1 MATEQA
7 VLVFKVDTKDIGKA
21 QKQLEAIGMSAIKTK
36 SKIKE
41 FADTTGKGGKDIGG
55 FGRKA
60 GMAGVQFEQLAG
72 QIAMG
77 QNPMRAVGVQAA
89 DLGFVLGT
97 PLLGAVVGISAAMA
111 SVLIPTLLNLS
122 LNTEKLTELN
132 EKLAESFVIN
142 TDGSVELS
150 KKMQD
155 LIKKFGT
162 AGELALELSRVDA
175 LKGQKDAAKALIK
188 EYDKL
193 IPSQFQISQQL
204 LDYQKIGQKTK
215 TTDDAREEILKK
227 TAKAY
232 GITLEQLKPLVAV
245 MQDFKDGNQAAA
257 SQAEAMITQ
266 LLKLEGVDTDKKL
279 KKISEVLSTA
289 GINFQSFNILA
300 EENVEVTDEA
310 AKKAG
315 ELIEKL
321 QERYDLEIGKITEL
335 DILLKDYNLE
345 QAQQIINLK
354 DLLKAE
360 KERQATE
367 KQTAAA
373 QIAANKRF
381 DARLLKLQIEHDL
394 LDGNANAA
402 IELDKTLTPLQKK
415 QLQAQID
422 KNNELRE
429 TIRLREEQE
438 DSDAAILAN
447 ADKLVEAYKKALAD
461 QAAADKKAAEKKEA
475 RVKSEMDKTKDA
487 ETLAAER
494 YLANLDFLATLDV
507 KYAEQ
512 KKVLGQKY
520 LDDYNAAVAQAQAQE
535 AALKQEQIVEE
546 TAANIEK
553 LSINQ
558 EYWALW
564 LANAQNAMTTF
575 NDITASGVN
584 AFQSGFG
591 SAFEQVIMDGEG
603 IKGVVSGI
611 FEDMARAQIAA
622 LGQMA
627 AERLTLF
634 LMDKALGKSAAASGA
649 AAMIANATAA
659 QAMAGIQA
667 YASAAAVP
675 LTGYLAAP
683 AALTAAL
690 TATAPLLA
698 TVATASTSATGAR
711 ALGGQVR
718 GGESYLVGERGA
730 EILTMPSNTMGRIT
744 PNHMM
749 GGGQLNVTV
758 ENYGSSNISVQK
770 ISETDVRII
779 AREVAS
785 QTVQR
790 EAPRVIATD
799 IANPN
804 GRVSK
809 TLANNTSTQRRR

>member
-7 VLVFKVDTKDIGKA
+7 VLVFKVDTKDIGRA
-21 QKQLEAIGMSAIKTK
+21 QKELESMGFSAIKTK

-41 FADTTGKGGKDIGG
+41 FAKNTNKGGKDVSG

-97 PLLGAVVGISAAMA
+97 PLLGAVVGISAAIA
-111 SVLIPTLLNLS
+111 SVLIPMLS
-122 LNTEKLTELN
+122 NAAMNTEKLTKLN
-132 EKLAESFVIN
+132 EKLAESFNIGKDGTVTLSKSLQTLIDN
-142 TDGSVELS
+142 FGSV
-150 KKMQD
+150 
-155 LIKKFGT
+155 
-162 AGELALELSRVDA
+162 GELALELQKVDIAKGARDSIAA
-175 LKGQKDAAKALIK
+175 LNKEFVKVMPNQSQIAIELGNQYSVLGTKISNATEKEEAYNIVLAKNA
-188 EYDKL
+188 E
-193 IPSQFQISQQL
+193 
-204 LDYQKIGQKTK
+204 
-215 TTDDAREEILKK
+215 
-227 TAKAY
+227 AY
-232 GITLEQLKPLVAV
+232 GIEKEQLEELIPLIKSLEDGKEGAADKATDYVKSLV
-245 MQDFKDGNQAAA
+245 ELEGKDITNKFRRFADAILMAATNQATLNKLNDAA
-257 SQAEAMITQ
+257 VTGATNQTNEIADLIS
-266 LLKLEGVDTDKKL
+266 KL
-279 KKISEVLSTA
+279 KERADLEEGIITRTDVLTKKYDAATA
-289 GINFQSFNILA
+289 AIIIEQETRIKNAKTQQANDKR
-300 EENVEVTDEA
+300 VEQTQIA
-310 AKKAG
+310 AKKRFEARLAKLEIEG
-315 ELIEKL
+315 EL
-321 QERYDLEIGKITEL
+321 
-335 DILLKDYNLE
+335 LKN
-345 QAQQIINLK
+345 
-354 DLLKAE
+354 
-360 KERQATE
+360 
-367 KQTAAA
+367 
-373 QIAANKRF
+373 
-381 DARLLKLQIEHDL
+381 
-394 LDGNANAA
+394 NANAS
-402 IELDKTLTPLQKK
+402 IDLDNTLTPLQKR

-422 KNNELRE
+422 INNELRE
-429 TIRLREEQE
+429 TARIEAERKDRM
-438 DSDAAILAN
+438 AAILEGAS
-447 ADKLVEAYKKALAD
+447 KALAD
-461 QAAADKKAAEKKEA
+461 QAAADKKAAEEKEA
-475 RVKSEMDKTKDA
+475 RVKSEMQKTKDA

-546 TAANIEK
+546 TAANIER
-553 LSINQ
+553 LSVNE

-591 SAFEQVIMDGEG
+591 SAFEQIIMDGEG

-698 TVATASTSATGAR
+698 TVATASTSALGAR

-744 PNHMM
+744 PNHML
-749 GGGQLNVTV
+749 GGGRLNVTV

-790 EAPRVIATD
+790 EAPRVIASD

>member
-193 IPSQFQISQQL
+193 IPSQHKISMQML
-204 LDYQKIGQKTK
+204 EYQKIGQTTK

-266 LLKLEGVDTDKKL
+266 LLKLEGVDTAKKF
-279 KKISEVLSTA
+279 KNISEVLSTA
-289 GINFQSFNILA
+289 GINFSSFNILA
-300 EENVEVTDEA
+300 EENADVTDEA

-335 DILLKDYNLE
+335 DILLKDYNRE

-381 DARLLKLQIEHDL
+381 DARLLKLQIEGEL
-394 LDGNANAA
+394 LDGNADAA

-429 TIRLREEQE
+429 TIRLREEQA

-447 ADKLVEAYKKALAD
+447 ADKLVEGYKKALAD
-461 QAAADKKAAEKKEA
+461 QEAADKKAAEKKVA
-475 RVKSEMDKTKDA
+475 RVKSEMQKTKDA

-494 YLANLDFLATLDV
+494 YLANLDFLATLDD

-546 TAANIEK
+546 TAANIER
-553 LSINQ
+553 LSVNE

-564 LANAQNAMTTF
+564 LANAQNAMTSF
-575 NDITASGVN
+575 NDITAAGVN
-584 AFQSGFG
+584 TFQSGFG
-591 SAFEQVIMDGEG
+591 SAFEQIIMDGEG

>member
-41 FADTTGKGGKDIGG
+41 FADTTGKGGKDVSG

-60 GMAGVQFEQLAG
+60 GMAGIQFEQLAG

-188 EYDKL
+188 EYDKI
-193 IPSQFQISQQL
+193 IPSQHKISMQML
-204 LDYQKIGQKTK
+204 EYQKIGQTTK

-266 LLKLEGVDTDKKL
+266 LLKLEGVDTAKKF
-279 KKISEVLSTA
+279 KNISEVLSTA
-289 GINFQSFNILA
+289 GINFSSFNILA
-300 EENVEVTDEA
+300 EENAEVTDEA

-335 DILLKDYNLE
+335 DILLKDYNRE

-381 DARLLKLQIEHDL
+381 DARLLKLQIEGEL
-394 LDGNANAA
+394 LNGNANAA
-402 IELDKTLTPLQKK
+402 IELDKTLTPLQKR

-422 KNNELRE
+422 NNNELRK
-429 TIRLREEQE
+429 TIRLREEQA

-447 ADKLVEAYKKALAD
+447 ADKLVEAYNKALAD

-546 TAANIEK
+546 TAANIER
-553 LSINQ
+553 LSVNE

-564 LANAQNAMTTF
+564 LANAQNAMTSF
-575 NDITASGVN
+575 NDITAAGVN
-584 AFQSGFG
+584 TFQSGFG
-591 SAFEQVIMDGEG
+591 SAFEQIIMDGEG

>member
-7 VLVFKVDTKDIGKA
+7 VLVFKVDTKDIGRA
-21 QKQLEAIGMSAIKTK
+21 QKELEGMGFSAIKTK
-36 SKIKE
+36 SKIRE
-41 FADTTGKGGKDIGG
+41 FEKGTGKGGKGVSG

-60 GMAGVQFEQLAG
+60 GMAGIQFEQLAG

-193 IPSQFQISQQL
+193 IPSQFKLSQQML
-204 LDYQKIGQKTK
+204 EYQKIGKTSM
-215 TTDDAREEILKK
+215 TVDNAREDVLAK

-266 LLKLEGVDTDKKL
+266 LLKLEGVDTEDKFKN
-279 KKISEVLSTA
+279 IAAVLSTA
-289 GINFQSFNILA
+289 GINFSSFNILA
-300 EENVEVTDEA
+300 EENAEVTDEA

-335 DILLKDYNLE
+335 DILLKDYNVE
-345 QAQQIINLK
+345 QAKQIINLK

-373 QIAANKRF
+373 QKAANKRF
-381 DARLLKLQIEHDL
+381 DARLTKLQIEGKL
-394 LDGNANAA
+394 LSGVKTAA
-402 IELDKTLTPLQKK
+402 IDLDDTLSPMQKQ
-415 QLQAQID
+415 QLQDQID
-422 KNNELRE
+422 INNALKDNI
-429 TIRLREEQE
+429 TIRKSTTGLIRGLSGIIEADTKAHL
-438 DSDAAILAN
+438 DSEVKKTIEKDKEVRKRLENEMKATKN
-447 ADKLVEAYKKALAD
+447 A
-461 QAAADKKAAEKKEA
+461 
-475 RVKSEMDKTKDA
+475 R
-487 ETLAAER
+487 TLAAEE
-494 YLANLDFLATLDV
+494 YLRQQAYLSTLDV

-512 KKVLGQKY
+512 KKVLQQQY
-520 LDDYNAAVAQAQAQE
+520 TDDYNAAIAQADAQDKMRLE
-535 AALKQEQIVEE
+535 EQIVNE

-553 LSINQ
+553 LSVNE

-564 LANAQNAMTTF
+564 LANA
-575 NDITASGVN
+575 
-584 AFQSGFG
+584 
-591 SAFEQVIMDGEG
+591 
-603 IKGVVSGI
+603 
-611 FEDMARAQIAA
+611 
-622 LGQMA
+622 
-627 AERLTLF
+627 
-634 LMDKALGKSAAASGA
+634 
-649 AAMIANATAA
+649 
-659 QAMAGIQA
+659 
-667 YASAAAVP
+667 
-675 LTGYLAAP
+675 
-683 AALTAAL
+683 
-690 TATAPLLA
+690 
-698 TVATASTSATGAR
+698 
-711 ALGGQVR
+711 
-718 GGESYLVGERGA
+718 
-730 EILTMPSNTMGRIT
+730 
-744 PNHMM
+744 
-749 GGGQLNVTV
+749 
-758 ENYGSSNISVQK
+758 
-770 ISETDVRII
+770 
-779 AREVAS
+779 
-785 QTVQR
+785 
-790 EAPRVIATD
+790 
-799 IANPN
+799 
-804 GRVSK
+804 
-809 TLANNTSTQRRR
+809 

>member
-193 IPSQFQISQQL
+193 IPSQHKISMQML
-204 LDYQKIGQKTK
+204 EYQKIGQTTK

-266 LLKLEGVDTDKKL
+266 LLKLEGVDTAKKF
-279 KKISEVLSTA
+279 KNISEVLSTA
-289 GINFQSFNILA
+289 GINFSSFNILA
-300 EENVEVTDEA
+300 EENADVTDEA

-345 QAQQIINLK
+345 QAQQRRKLK
-354 DLLKAE
+354 HLIKAE
-360 KERQATE
+360 
-367 KQTAAA
+367 
-373 QIAANKRF
+373 
-381 DARLLKLQIEHDL
+381 
-394 LDGNANAA
+394 
-402 IELDKTLTPLQKK
+402 
-415 QLQAQID
+415 
-422 KNNELRE
+422 
-429 TIRLREEQE
+429 
-438 DSDAAILAN
+438 
-447 ADKLVEAYKKALAD
+447 
-461 QAAADKKAAEKKEA
+461 
-475 RVKSEMDKTKDA
+475 
-487 ETLAAER
+487 
-494 YLANLDFLATLDV
+494 
-507 KYAEQ
+507 
-512 KKVLGQKY
+512 
-520 LDDYNAAVAQAQAQE
+520 
-535 AALKQEQIVEE
+535 
-546 TAANIEK
+546 
-553 LSINQ
+553 
-558 EYWALW
+558 
-564 LANAQNAMTTF
+564 
-575 NDITASGVN
+575 
-584 AFQSGFG
+584 
-591 SAFEQVIMDGEG
+591 
-603 IKGVVSGI
+603 
-611 FEDMARAQIAA
+611 
-622 LGQMA
+622 
-627 AERLTLF
+627 
-634 LMDKALGKSAAASGA
+634 
-649 AAMIANATAA
+649 
-659 QAMAGIQA
+659 
-667 YASAAAVP
+667 
-675 LTGYLAAP
+675 
-683 AALTAAL
+683 
-690 TATAPLLA
+690 
-698 TVATASTSATGAR
+698 
-711 ALGGQVR
+711 
-718 GGESYLVGERGA
+718 
-730 EILTMPSNTMGRIT
+730 
-744 PNHMM
+744 
-749 GGGQLNVTV
+749 
-758 ENYGSSNISVQK
+758 
-770 ISETDVRII
+770 
-779 AREVAS
+779 
-785 QTVQR
+785 
-790 EAPRVIATD
+790 
-799 IANPN
+799 
-804 GRVSK
+804 
-809 TLANNTSTQRRR
+809 

>member
-21 QKQLEAIGMSAIKTK
+21 QKQLEAMGLSAIKTK

-41 FADTTGKGGKDIGG
+41 FAKDTDKGGKDVSG

-97 PLLGAVVGISAAMA
+97 PLLGAVVGISAAIA
-111 SVLIPTLLNLS
+111 SVLIPMLS
-122 LNTEKLTELN
+122 NAAMNTEKLTKLN
-132 EKLAESFVIN
+132 EKLAESFNIGKDGTVTLSKSLQTLIDN
-142 TDGSVELS
+142 FGSV
-150 KKMQD
+150 
-155 LIKKFGT
+155 
-162 AGELALELSRVDA
+162 GELALELQKVDIAKGARDSIAA
-175 LKGQKDAAKALIK
+175 LNK
-188 EYDKL
+188 EFVKVM
-193 IPSQFQISQQL
+193 PNQSQIAIELGNQYSVLGTKISNATE
-204 LDYQKIGQKTK
+204 K
-215 TTDDAREEILKK
+215 EEAYNVVLGKN
-227 TAKAY
+227 AEAY
-232 GITLEQLKPLVAV
+232 GIEKEQLETLIPLIKSLEEGKEGAADKATAYVKSLV
-245 MQDFKDGNQAAA
+245 ELEGKDITNKFRRFADAILQAATNQATLNKLNDAA
-257 SQAEAMITQ
+257 VTGATNQTNEIADLIS
-266 LLKLEGVDTDKKL
+266 KL
-279 KKISEVLSTA
+279 KERADLEEGLITRTDVLTKKYDAATA
-289 GINFQSFNILA
+289 ALIIEQETRIKNAKTQEANDKR
-300 EENVEVTDEA
+300 VEQTQIA
-310 AKKAG
+310 AKK
-315 ELIEKL
+315 
-321 QERYDLEIGKITEL
+321 
-335 DILLKDYNLE
+335 
-345 QAQQIINLK
+345 
-354 DLLKAE
+354 
-360 KERQATE
+360 
-367 KQTAAA
+367 
-373 QIAANKRF
+373 RF
-381 DARLLKLQIEHDL
+381 EARLLKLQIEGEL
-394 LDGNANAA
+394 LNDNANAA
-402 IELDKTLTPLQKK
+402 IELDNTLTPLQKR
-415 QLQAQID
+415 QLQSQID
-422 KNNELRE
+422 INNELRE
-429 TIRLREEQE
+429 TARIEAERK
-438 DSDAAILAN
+438 DSMKAMLESAR
-447 ADKLVEAYKKALAD
+447 KALAD
-461 QAAADKKAAEKKEA
+461 QAAADKKAAEEKDA
-475 RVKSEMDKTKDA
+475 RVKSEIQKTKDA

-546 TAANIEK
+546 TAANIER
-553 LSINQ
+553 LSVNE

-564 LANAQNAMTTF
+564 LANAQNAMTSF
-575 NDITASGVN
+575 NDITAAGVN
-584 AFQSGFG
+584 TFQSGFG
-591 SAFEQVIMDGEG
+591 SAFEQIIMDGEG

-698 TVATASTSATGAR
+698 TVGTASTSATGAR

>member
-7 VLVFKVDTKDIGKA
+7 VLVFKVDTKDIGRA
-21 QKQLEAIGMSAIKTK
+21 QKELEGMGFSAIKTK

-41 FADTTGKGGKDIGG
+41 LEKGAGKGGKGVG
-55 FGRKA
+55 QFGRKA
-60 GMAGVQFEQLAG
+60 GMAGIQFEQLAG

-193 IPSQFQISQQL
+193 IPSQFKLSQQML
-204 LDYQKIGQKTK
+204 EYQKIGKTSM
-215 TTDDAREEILKK
+215 TVDNAREDVLAK

-232 GITLEQLKPLVAV
+232 GISVQQLKPLVAV

-266 LLKLEGVDTDKKL
+266 LLKLEGVDTAKKF
-279 KKISEVLSTA
+279 KNISEVLSTA
-289 GINFQSFNILA
+289 GINFASFNMLA
-300 EENVEVTDEA
+300 EENAEVTDEA

-335 DILLKDYNLE
+335 DILLKDYNVE
-345 QAQQIINLK
+345 QAKQIINLK

-381 DARLLKLQIEHDL
+381 DARLLKLQIEGEL
-394 LDGNANAA
+394 LDGNADAA

-429 TIRLREEQE
+429 TIRLREQQA

-447 ADKLVEAYKKALAD
+447 ADKLVEAYKKARAD
-461 QAAADKKAAEKKEA
+461 QAAADKKAAEEKEA
-475 RVKSEMDKTKDA
+475 RVKSEMQKTKDA

-494 YLANLDFLATLDV
+494 YLANLDFLATLDG

-546 TAANIEK
+546 TAANIER
-553 LSINQ
+553 LSVNE

-575 NDITASGVN
+575 NDITAAGVN
-584 AFQSGFG
+584 TFQSGFG
-591 SAFEQVIMDGEG
+591 SAFEQIIMDGEG

-698 TVATASTSATGAR
+698 TVATASGNALGAR

-718 GGESYLVGERGA
+718 GGQSYLVGERGP
-730 EILTMPSNTMGRIT
+730 EILNMPNNSMGKIT
-744 PNHMM
+744 PNNML
-749 GGGQLNVTV
+749 GGGRLNVTV

>member
-41 FADTTGKGGKDIGG
+41 FAKDTDKGGKDVSG

-60 GMAGVQFEQLAG
+60 GMAGVQFKQLAG

-97 PLLGAVVGISAAMA
+97 PLLGAVVGISAAIA
-111 SVLIPTLLNLS
+111 SVLIPMLS
-122 LNTEKLTELN
+122 NAAMNTEKLTKLN
-132 EKLAESFVIN
+132 EKLAESFNIGKDGTVTLSKSLQTLIDN
-142 TDGSVELS
+142 FGSV
-150 KKMQD
+150 
-155 LIKKFGT
+155 
-162 AGELALELSRVDA
+162 GELALELQKVDIAKGARDSIAA
-175 LKGQKDAAKALIK
+175 LNK
-188 EYDKL
+188 EFVKVM
-193 IPSQFQISQQL
+193 PNQSQIAIELGNQYSVLGTKISSATE
-204 LDYQKIGQKTK
+204 K
-215 TTDDAREEILKK
+215 EEAYNVVLGKN
-227 TAKAY
+227 AEAY
-232 GITLEQLKPLVAV
+232 GIEKEQLETLIPLIKSLEDGKEGAADSATAYVKSLV
-245 MQDFKDGNQAAA
+245 ELEGKDITNKFRRFADAILQAATNQATLNKLNDAA
-257 SQAEAMITQ
+257 VT
-266 LLKLEGVDTDKKL
+266 GVTNQTNEIADLISKL
-279 KKISEVLSTA
+279 KERADLEEGIITRTDVLTKKYDATTA
-289 GINFQSFNILA
+289 ALIIEQETRIKNAKTQEANDKR
-300 EENVEVTDEA
+300 VEQTQIA
-310 AKKAG
+310 AKKRFEARLAKLEIEG
-315 ELIEKL
+315 ELL
-321 QERYDLEIGKITEL
+321 G
-335 DILLKDYNLE
+335 
-345 QAQQIINLK
+345 
-354 DLLKAE
+354 
-360 KERQATE
+360 
-367 KQTAAA
+367 
-373 QIAANKRF
+373 
-381 DARLLKLQIEHDL
+381 
-394 LDGNANAA
+394 GNADAA
-402 IELDKTLTPLQKK
+402 IEHDKTLTPLQKQ

-422 KNNELRE
+422 FNNELRE
-429 TIRLREEQE
+429 TNAIR
-438 DSDAAILAN
+438 
-447 ADKLVEAYKKALAD
+447 EAQKSSMEAMLESARKALAD
-461 QAAADKKAAEKKEA
+461 QAAADKKAAEEKEA
-475 RVKSEMDKTKDA
+475 RVKSEMQKTKDA

-520 LDDYNAAVAQAQAQE
+520 LDDYNEAVAQAQAQE

-546 TAANIEK
+546 TAANIER
-553 LSINQ
+553 LSVNE

-564 LANAQNAMTTF
+564 LANAQNAMTSF
-575 NDITASGVN
+575 NDITAAGVN

-718 GGESYLVGERGA
+718 GGQSYLVGERGP